1 MCVIDIVPRSSWA
14 GNTMNLSHDGGHV
27 LEEHIGGPLSAGGVV
42 SRRPVGKSHAGALGF
57 QVNSVMI

>member
-1 MCVIDIVPRSSWA
+1 MCVIDVVRRSSWA
-14 GNTMNLSHDGGHV
+14 YNTMNLGHGGGHV

-42 SRRPVGKSHAGALGF
+42 PRRPVGKSHACALGL